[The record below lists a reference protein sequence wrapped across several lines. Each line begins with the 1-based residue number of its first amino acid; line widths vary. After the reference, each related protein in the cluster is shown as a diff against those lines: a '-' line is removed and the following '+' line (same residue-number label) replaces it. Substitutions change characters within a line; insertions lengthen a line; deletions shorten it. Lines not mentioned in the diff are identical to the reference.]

1 MTAVSVFAQQRIER
15 EFGFLSIIKIMSFEV
30 VVIPDV
36 VHQILLETIMV
47 AQHIFVHQIDVMGL
61 VQKMYL
67 LMQQVSDLIHE

>member
-1 MTAVSVFAQQRIER
+1 
-15 EFGFLSIIKIMSFEV
+15 MSFEV

-67 LMQQVSDLIHE
+67 LMQQVSDLIDE